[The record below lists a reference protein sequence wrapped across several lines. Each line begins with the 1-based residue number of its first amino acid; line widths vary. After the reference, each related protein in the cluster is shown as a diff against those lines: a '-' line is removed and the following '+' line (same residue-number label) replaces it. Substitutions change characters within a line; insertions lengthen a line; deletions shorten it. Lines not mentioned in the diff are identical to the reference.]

1 MGARMTECGLVF
13 FFSSRRRHT
22 RLQGDWS
29 SDVCSSDL
37 VAGSAI
43 ARAAREVAERGR
55 PDPEGSDFRQF
66 AGLLVK
72 LMESE
77 PDAVSIGSLYYS
89 DSGPHIVS
97 RGVPA
102 ARLSTLGKLELVSHG
117 EHLRQAA
124 DSLERAP
131 SDTQRELRAHTLGT
145 TFRALA
151 NAGGGVLAD
160 RVAQFAIA
168 GREAVAS
175 GIAVSSA
182 AAFAAELRRAG
193 DLLVRSGTGDEEALA
208 TELDALTAALRAIQP
223 GAAPAP
229 APRPA
234 PASRPTPPPAAAP
247 LVPGVKAAPAP
258 RRSGRRATSS
268 ARSSTKSATSLPS
281 PSSPAPSRASASPSP
296 SRWAWILGLA
306 VTVAFLAWAVR
317 GTQWSEVLAG
327 LRAVDPLLL
336 VLTVALATLTFP
348 IRLIRWRVILRDE
361 RERPLPW
368 LPLWHAVAIGF
379 MANNLLPAR
388 AGEFARAYVASR
400 QLPVRFTTALGSIG
414 VERVF
419 DALVMLGL
427 MALAIASPSFPAHS
441 TLLDTPLSRLA
452 GRAALLFGAMFV
464 VALVVVL
471 RPAPWLALFER
482 VTRAVLPARLAAR
495 GAGMAEGLVARLT
508 VPQGPGRVGAML
520 FWSLVLWLTN
530 AASFAVCFRAFGL
543 QVPIEGSLL
552 LQGILGFAVAVPASA
567 GFFGVFEKAT
577 QLTLQLYGIS
587 PSLALAYAVAYHVS
601 TFLPIT
607 LLGLR
612 SLASVHLHLGDLG
625 RARTADQLGDTRK

>member
-1 MGARMTECGLVF
+1 
-13 FFSSRRRHT
+13 
-22 RLQGDWS
+22 
-29 SDVCSSDL
+29 
-37 VAGSAI
+37 
-43 ARAAREVAERGR
+43 
-55 PDPEGSDFRQF
+55 
-66 AGLLVK
+66 
-72 LMESE
+72 
-77 PDAVSIGSLYYS
+77 
-89 DSGPHIVS
+89 
-97 RGVPA
+97 
-102 ARLSTLGKLELVSHG
+102 
-117 EHLRQAA
+117 
-124 DSLERAP
+124 
-131 SDTQRELRAHTLGT
+131 
-145 TFRALA
+145 
-151 NAGGGVLAD
+151 
-160 RVAQFAIA
+160 
-168 GREAVAS
+168 
-175 GIAVSSA
+175 
-182 AAFAAELRRAG
+182 
-193 DLLVRSGTGDEEALA
+193 
-208 TELDALTAALRAIQP
+208 
-223 GAAPAP
+223 
-229 APRPA
+229 
-234 PASRPTPPPAAAP
+234 
-247 LVPGVKAAPAP
+247 
-258 RRSGRRATSS
+258 
-268 ARSSTKSATSLPS
+268 
-281 PSSPAPSRASASPSP
+281 
-296 SRWAWILGLA
+296 
-306 VTVAFLAWAVR
+306 LAWAVR

-471 RPAPWLALFER
+471 RPTPWLALFER
-482 VTRAVLPARLAAR
+482 VTRTVLPARLAAR
-495 GAGMAEGLVARLT
+495 VAGMAEGLVAGLT
-508 VPQGPGRVGAML
+508 VLKRPGRFGAML

-612 SLASVHLHLGDLG
+612 SLARVHLHLGDLG
-625 RARTADQLGDTRK
+625 RARTADQLGDARP

>member
-1 MGARMTECGLVF
+1 MASICVRRRTRSSAPPPPRSASCALTRSAPPFVRSRTRAAACSPTAWP
-13 FFSSRRRHT
+13 SSRSPGGRQWRPG
-22 RLQGDWS
+22 LP
-29 SDVCSSDL
+29 
-37 VAGSAI
+37 SAARPPSPPSCGGPATCWR
-43 ARAAREVAERGR
+43 ARARATRKRSQ
-55 PDPEGSDFRQF
+55 PS
-66 AGLLVK
+66 
-72 LMESE
+72 
-77 PDAVSIGSLYYS
+77 
-89 DSGPHIVS
+89 
-97 RGVPA
+97 
-102 ARLSTLGKLELVSHG
+102 STPSPP
-117 EHLRQAA
+117 RC
-124 DSLERAP
+124 AP
-131 SDTQRELRAHTLGT
+131 S
-145 TFRALA
+145 
-151 NAGGGVLAD
+151 
-160 RVAQFAIA
+160 
-168 GREAVAS
+168 S
-175 GIAVSSA
+175 
-182 AAFAAELRRAG
+182 
-193 DLLVRSGTGDEEALA
+193 
-208 TELDALTAALRAIQP
+208 
-223 GAAPAP
+223 PAP
-229 APRPA
+229 
-234 PASRPTPPPAAAP
+234 PPPPPP
-247 LVPGVKAAPAP
+247 L
-258 RRSGRRATSS
+258 
-268 ARSSTKSATSLPS
+268 ARPPTKSATSLPS
-281 PSSPAPSRASASPSP
+281 PSSPAPSRASASPSR

-427 MALAIASPSFPAHS
+427 MALAIASPSFPAQS

-482 VTRAVLPARLAAR
+482 VTRTVLPARLAAR
-495 GAGMAEGLVARLT
+495 VAGMAEGLVAGLT
-508 VPQGPGRVGAML
+508 VLKRPGRFGAML
-520 FWSLVLWLTN
+520 FWSLVLWVTN

-577 QLTLQLYGIS
+577 QLTLQLYSIS

-625 RARTADQLGDTRK
+625 RARTADQLGDARP

>member
-1 MGARMTECGLVF
+1 MNRRCLKLPTWSGRGPRTSACWKEG
-13 FFSSRRRHT
+13 SARRRS
-22 RLQGDWS
+22 QS
-29 SDVCSSDL
+29 SS
-37 VAGSAI
+37 
-43 ARAAREVAERGR
+43 
-55 PDPEGSDFRQF
+55 
-66 AGLLVK
+66 
-72 LMESE
+72 
-77 PDAVSIGSLYYS
+77 
-89 DSGPHIVS
+89 
-97 RGVPA
+97 
-102 ARLSTLGKLELVSHG
+102 
-117 EHLRQAA
+117 
-124 DSLERAP
+124 
-131 SDTQRELRAHTLGT
+131 
-145 TFRALA
+145 
-151 NAGGGVLAD
+151 
-160 RVAQFAIA
+160 
-168 GREAVAS
+168 
-175 GIAVSSA
+175 
-182 AAFAAELRRAG
+182 
-193 DLLVRSGTGDEEALA
+193 
-208 TELDALTAALRAIQP
+208 
-223 GAAPAP
+223 
-229 APRPA
+229 
-234 PASRPTPPPAAAP
+234 PASRARPQPLLPAPPLRLPRCPPPWTCAPCCIAATARSSERRSC
-247 LVPGVKAAPAP
+247 AQ

-317 GTQWSEVLAG
+317 GTQWSDVLAG

-368 LPLWHAVAIGF
+368 LPLWYAVAIGF
-379 MANNLLPAR
+379 MANNLLP
-388 AGEFARAYVASR
+388 
-400 QLPVRFTTALGSIG
+400 
-414 VERVF
+414 
-419 DALVMLGL
+419 
-427 MALAIASPSFPAHS
+427 
-441 TLLDTPLSRLA
+441 
-452 GRAALLFGAMFV
+452 GRAALLFGAMFL

-495 GAGMAEGLVARLT
+495 VAGMAEGLVAGLT
-508 VPQGPGRVGAML
+508 VLKRPGRFGAML

>member
-1 MGARMTECGLVF
+1 MNRRCLKLPTWSGRGPRTSACWKQG
-13 FFSSRRRHT
+13 SARRRS
-22 RLQGDWS
+22 QS
-29 SDVCSSDL
+29 SS
-37 VAGSAI
+37 
-43 ARAAREVAERGR
+43 
-55 PDPEGSDFRQF
+55 
-66 AGLLVK
+66 
-72 LMESE
+72 
-77 PDAVSIGSLYYS
+77 
-89 DSGPHIVS
+89 
-97 RGVPA
+97 
-102 ARLSTLGKLELVSHG
+102 
-117 EHLRQAA
+117 
-124 DSLERAP
+124 
-131 SDTQRELRAHTLGT
+131 
-145 TFRALA
+145 
-151 NAGGGVLAD
+151 
-160 RVAQFAIA
+160 
-168 GREAVAS
+168 
-175 GIAVSSA
+175 
-182 AAFAAELRRAG
+182 
-193 DLLVRSGTGDEEALA
+193 
-208 TELDALTAALRAIQP
+208 
-223 GAAPAP
+223 
-229 APRPA
+229 
-234 PASRPTPPPAAAP
+234 PASRVRPQPLLPAPPLRLPRRPPPWTCAPCCIAATARSSERTSC
-247 LVPGVKAAPAP
+247 AQQ
-258 RRSGRRATSS
+258 RSGRRATSS

-361 RERPLPW
+361 HERPLPW

-495 GAGMAEGLVARLT
+495 VAGMAEGLVAGLT
-508 VPQGPGRVGAML
+508 VLKRPGRFGAML

-530 AASFAVCFRAFGL
+530 AASVAVCFRAVGVQRPINWGTRDRDRRGPRGGARQAQSPAAHSRARSAGGL
-543 QVPIEGSLL
+543 SPDRDRVRPARAGGRADGDAHGQRGRAHRARTRPGGTGAEPRGTRGARRSGGNRT
-552 LQGILGFAVAVPASA
+552 QGRRCARADQADPGTVGPGRRLERRGGRTARGEHARRQRRPSPRAAPRRHAARRRCRVLRERRAGGARVGPGRAAVPAPRPA
-567 GFFGVFEKAT
+567 
-577 QLTLQLYGIS
+577 
-587 PSLALAYAVAYHVS
+587 
-601 TFLPIT
+601 
-607 LLGLR
+607 
-612 SLASVHLHLGDLG
+612 G
-625 RARTADQLGDTRK
+625 RAGARGPGTPAHRRRDPGREIGRAHV

>member
-1 MGARMTECGLVF
+1 MNRRCLKLPTWSGRGPRTSACRKEG
-13 FFSSRRRHT
+13 SARRRS
-22 RLQGDWS
+22 RS
-29 SDVCSSDL
+29 SS
-37 VAGSAI
+37 
-43 ARAAREVAERGR
+43 
-55 PDPEGSDFRQF
+55 
-66 AGLLVK
+66 
-72 LMESE
+72 
-77 PDAVSIGSLYYS
+77 
-89 DSGPHIVS
+89 
-97 RGVPA
+97 
-102 ARLSTLGKLELVSHG
+102 
-117 EHLRQAA
+117 
-124 DSLERAP
+124 
-131 SDTQRELRAHTLGT
+131 
-145 TFRALA
+145 
-151 NAGGGVLAD
+151 
-160 RVAQFAIA
+160 
-168 GREAVAS
+168 
-175 GIAVSSA
+175 
-182 AAFAAELRRAG
+182 
-193 DLLVRSGTGDEEALA
+193 
-208 TELDALTAALRAIQP
+208 
-223 GAAPAP
+223 
-229 APRPA
+229 
-234 PASRPTPPPAAAP
+234 PASRARPQPLLPAPPLRLPRRPPPWTCAPCCIAATARSSERRSC
-247 LVPGVKAAPAP
+247 AQ

-317 GTQWSEVLAG
+317 GTQWSDVLAG

-400 QLPVRFTTALGSIG
+400 QLPVRFTTALASIG

-441 TLLDTPLSRLA
+441 TLLNTPLSRLAGRAALLFGAMLVVALVIVLRPAPWRWPSRPPRFPRTPRCSTRPCRAWPDGQRCCLERCSWWRSSSCCARLHGAGHRVPLVSRALHAAQHAPVAPGRTGSAAVWSDVRGGARHRAAPGAMALAIASPSFPAHSTLLNTPLSRLA

-464 VALVVVL
+464 VALVIVL

-495 GAGMAEGLVARLT
+495 VAGMAEGLVAGLT
-508 VPQGPGRVGAML
+508 VLKRPGRFGAML

-612 SLASVHLHLGDLG
+612 SLARVHLHLGDLG
-625 RARTADQLGDTRK
+625 RARTADQLGDARP